1 MHIGLV
7 DVDRKRSKFP
17 NLCLMKLSEWHKAK
31 GDTIELLDAEA
42 ALKQIGRYDKVYAAC
57 VFAKN
62 HEVAE
67 RLQAKS
73 AVVGGSGW
81 DLRICLPYEVE
92 MTIPDYSL
100 YGIEDTAYGF
110 LTRGCPRG
118 CPFCIVGAKE
128 GKQSRQV
135 AELSQF
141 WRGQRYIKL
150 LDPNLLACTD
160 HERLLKQ
167 LADSG
172 AWVDFTQ
179 GIDARLL
186 NPDNVQLLR
195 KIKTKMIHFAWDSV
209 ADELTPRM
217 LWYYKRA
224 TGLNRRRLRCYVL
237 TNYDSTMDEDL
248 YRIYKLREMG
258 YDPYV
263 MIYDKDN
270 APHQIRRMQRWVN
283 SPVIWATTPRFEDY
297 VA

>member
-1 MHIGLV
+1 MRVGLV
-7 DVDRKRSKFP
+7 DIDRTGRSKFP
-17 NLCLMKLSEWHKAK
+17 NLCLMKLSAWHKAK
-31 GDTIELLDAEA
+31 GDTVELIDAA
-42 ALKQIGRYDKVYAAC
+42 SVQSRYFDKIYAAC
-57 VFAKN
+57 VFTKN
-62 HEVAE
+62 HAE
-67 RLQAKS
+67 AEKLQAMG
-73 AVVGGSGW
+73 AIIGGTGW
-81 DLRICLPYEVE
+81 DLMSRLPNKVE
-92 MTIPDYSL
+92 MTNPDYSL

-128 GKQSRQV
+128 GKQSRQE

-150 LDPNLLACTD
+150 LDPNLLACPD
-160 HERLLKQ
+160 HEHLLKQ

-186 NPDNVQLLR
+186 NPDNVQLL
-195 KIKTKMIHFAWDSV
+195 KGIKTKMIHFAWDSV
-209 ADELTPRM
+209 ADEVTPRM

-237 TNYDSTMDEDL
+237 TNYDSTIEEDL

-263 MIYDKDN
+263 MIYDKDH
-270 APHQIRRMQRWVN
+270 APRQIRRMQRWVN